1 MESLDNKVYGF
12 SVEDALRYRERTSLT
27 DRVLTYK
34 RENGLHKEFWI
45 KYESDGLLYN
55 INKVSVKHNEIIDVI
70 IENSLYEKRIK
81 VSINIPRQLRRQ
93 YNFKETLIIYTGY
106 DVREFSFYVQCEGAR
121 IEKNIIKLTDVL
133 KYRKSESTLL
143 SIVNNM
149 NDIDD
154 ILDITRKAPYIIDMD
169 ISIDT
174 YLKIIKNCKEISK
187 NDIKLSLFCEEL
199 IKNKAIVTND
209 IVECVKN
216 MYTRGLVTKN
226 TLGAIKYLSITCS
239 NNRELSFILLGIKAK
254 LNFIDDDFAKEFV
267 KLYKEAPNVKALDKI
282 LNLILYSER
291 VKYNKELIKIIF
303 GFHKRNNDVKSLL
316 TVCRW
321 LTKNKV
327 SLELYGISLKDRNLL
342 VKAYRKDII
351 DWKEL
356 LLYCDGYY
364 NKSIYIRDALTKLFE
379 EKLLRGKEKDKR
391 FIYSKYNHVVKD
403 LSKYSKVIYKDY
415 IDFILSLQNR
425 TDTFKTLTLEN
436 YLNNFRDSLSREEKN
451 NIVEKI
457 ITFYI
462 EEGNREKY
470 IKVIKEN
477 KEILNSIIYRNIKNI
492 NFIEEILFSDLT
504 KEILFTNEL
513 LKDFSTCIIKNKR
526 FELLF
531 YILEEYKNI
540 ENYDENLF
548 KIFKSFIFNFNGIN
562 EAVYEKTIFQ
572 IYYKLSLEE
581 KEKFYKLLL
590 NREDLPY
597 YFREENY
604 KIFKISKDK
613 KFIIDSFLKGNNESV
628 FSKNLTLKEYFN
640 EDDIF
645 LKALKKGNED
655 DITIKFALEKICSKF
670 KEDKKYVV
678 NLCSSIKDKNTKI
691 KDIEIFAKDYLKFKN
706 DKFNKYIFEEFKVT
720 NKISGEVCNKVELTN
735 IFTLKIESGYIFKE
749 ESIKNLIKKYL
760 KRNYISFKE
769 IEGEVIVID
778 EKPSKALNDNN
789 INLFLKNMI
798 KVISLQQGFMNNGY
812 IILDFGSDS
821 FIYFKEDIFLDNL
834 QNISIF
840 KYNIQ
845 NKNNK
850 ELRIE
855 DKYSRTFGTQNNKVV
870 NIECNDKEFNIKN
883 NITFNNIEKSSVN
896 SLKYFINKSIKALS
910 LDDKN
915 KEQLI
920 KNNIIKNIIYNDKI
934 KTYID
939 LKNSINEV
947 LKGEDEG
954 FKEYKYNKYLDD
966 FQILQDS
973 FKERVLELILKRCDI
988 RKKAKSIAIYSSVYE
1003 KAREEHF
1010 KYLLNCF
1017 NNHFFDLEDND
1028 FKEIYNKIISIIKE
1042 DENMAYEYQNEIT
1055 EVFLNAPKRCNYSG
1069 YDVLF
1074 EVKKFPDMFDV
1085 DYIRDKI
1092 IS

>member
-216 MYTRGLVTKN
+216 MYTKGLVTKN

-379 EKLLRGKEKDKR
+379 EKILRGKERDKR

-462 EEGNREKY
+462 EEGSREKY

-504 KEILFTNEL
+504 KEIQFTNEL

-562 EAVYEKTIFQ
+562 EAVYEKIIFP

-655 DITIKFALEKICSKF
+655 DITIKIVLEKICSKF

-678 NLCSSIKDKNTKI
+678 SLCSNIKNKNTKI

-735 IFTLKIESGYIFKE
+735 IFTLKTESGYIFKE

-798 KVISLQQGFMNNGY
+798 KVISLQQGLMNNGC

-840 KYNIQ
+840 KYNIE

-855 DKYSRTFGTQNNKVV
+855 SKDSRTFGTQNNEVV
-870 NIECNDKEFNIKN
+870 NIKFNDKEFNIKN

-939 LKNSINEV
+939 LKNSINEI

-1003 KAREEHF
+1003 KAREAHF

-1017 NNHFFDLEDND
+1017 NNHFFDLEDSD

-1042 DENMAYEYQNEIT
+1042 DKNMAYEYQNEIT

>member
-379 EKLLRGKEKDKR
+379 EKILRGKEKDKR

-504 KEILFTNEL
+504 KEIQFTNEL

-562 EAVYEKTIFQ
+562 EAVYEKTIFP

-613 KFIIDSFLKGNNESV
+613 KIIIDSFLKGNNESV

-691 KDIEIFAKDYLKFKN
+691 KDIEILAKDYLKFKN

-735 IFTLKIESGYIFKE
+735 IFTLKTESGYIFKE

-798 KVISLQQGFMNNGY
+798 KVISLQQGLMNNGC

-840 KYNIQ
+840 KYNIE

-855 DKYSRTFGTQNNKVV
+855 NKDSKAFVTQNNELV
-870 NIECNDKEFNIKN
+870 NIKCNDKEFNIKN

-896 SLKYFINKSIKALS
+896 SLKYFINKSIKVLS

-973 FKERVLELILKRCDI
+973 FKEKVLELILKRCDI
-988 RKKAKSIAIYSSVYE
+988 RKKAKSIAIYSSFYE
-1003 KAREEHF
+1003 KAREAHF

-1042 DENMAYEYQNEIT
+1042 DKNMAYEYQNEIT

>member
-154 ILDITRKAPYIIDMD
+154 ILDITKKAPYIIDMD

-216 MYTRGLVTKN
+216 MYTKGLVTKN

-415 IDFILSLQNR
+415 IDFILSLQKRN
-425 TDTFKTLTLEN
+425 DTFKTLTLEN
-436 YLNNFRDSLSREEKN
+436 YLNNFRDSISREEKN

-462 EEGNREKY
+462 EEGSREKY

-504 KEILFTNEL
+504 KEIQFTNEL

-562 EAVYEKTIFQ
+562 EAVYEKTIFP

-581 KEKFYKLLL
+581 KEKVYKLLL

-655 DITIKFALEKICSKF
+655 DITIKFILEKICSKF

-678 NLCSSIKDKNTKI
+678 NLCSNIKNKNTKI
-691 KDIEIFAKDYLKFKN
+691 KDIEILAKDYLKFKN

-735 IFTLKIESGYIFKE
+735 IFTLKTESGYIFKE

-798 KVISLQQGFMNNGY
+798 KVISLQQGLMNNGC

-840 KYNIQ
+840 KYNIE

-855 DKYSRTFGTQNNKVV
+855 SKDSRTFGTQNNEVV
-870 NIECNDKEFNIKN
+870 NIKCNDKEFNIKN

-896 SLKYFINKSIKALS
+896 SLKYFINKSIKVLS

-973 FKERVLELILKRCDI
+973 FKEKVLELILKRCDI

-1042 DENMAYEYQNEIT
+1042 DKNMAYEYQNEIT

>member
-143 SIVNNM
+143 RIVNNM

-216 MYTRGLVTKN
+216 MYTKGLVTKN

-415 IDFILSLQNR
+415 IDFILSLQKRN
-425 TDTFKTLTLEN
+425 DTFKTLTLEN
-436 YLNNFRDSLSREEKN
+436 YLNNFRDSISREEKN

-462 EEGNREKY
+462 EEGSREKY

-504 KEILFTNEL
+504 KEIQFTNEL

-613 KFIIDSFLKGNNESV
+613 KIIIDSFLKGNNESV

-655 DITIKFALEKICSKF
+655 DITIKIVLEKICSKF
-670 KEDKKYVV
+670 KEDKTYVAS
-678 NLCSSIKDKNTKI
+678 LCSNIKNKNTKI
-691 KDIEIFAKDYLKFKN
+691 KDIEILAKDYLKFKN

-735 IFTLKIESGYIFKE
+735 IFTLKIENGYIFKE

-778 EKPSKALNDNN
+778 EKPSKAINDNN

-798 KVISLQQGFMNNGY
+798 KVISLQQGLMNNGC

-821 FIYFKEDIFLDNL
+821 FIYFKEDIFLDKL

-840 KYNIQ
+840 KYNIE

-855 DKYSRTFGTQNNKVV
+855 SKDSRTFGTQNNELV
-870 NIECNDKEFNIKN
+870 NIKCNDKEFNIKN

-939 LKNSINEV
+939 LKNSINEI

-973 FKERVLELILKRCDI
+973 FKEKVLELILKRCDI

-1003 KAREEHF
+1003 KAREAHF

-1042 DENMAYEYQNEIT
+1042 DKNMAYEYQNEIT

>member
-342 VKAYRKDII
+342 VKVYRKDII

-415 IDFILSLQNR
+415 IDFILSLQKRN
-425 TDTFKTLTLEN
+425 DTFKTLTLEN

-504 KEILFTNEL
+504 KEIQFTNEL

-562 EAVYEKTIFQ
+562 EAVYEKTIFP

-655 DITIKFALEKICSKF
+655 DITIKFVLEKIWNKF
-670 KEDKKYVV
+670 KEDKTYVV
-678 NLCSSIKDKNTKI
+678 SLCSNIKNKNTKI
-691 KDIEIFAKDYLKFKN
+691 KDIEIFAKDYLKLKN

-720 NKISGEVCNKVELTN
+720 NKVSGEVCNKVELTN
-735 IFTLKIESGYIFKE
+735 IFTLKIENGYIFKE

-760 KRNYISFKE
+760 KRNYISFNE

-798 KVISLQQGFMNNGY
+798 KVISLQQGLMNNGC

-840 KYNIQ
+840 KYNIE

-855 DKYSRTFGTQNNKVV
+855 SKDSRTFGTQNNEVV
-870 NIECNDKEFNIKN
+870 NIKFNDKEFNIKN

-939 LKNSINEV
+939 LKNSINEI

-973 FKERVLELILKRCDI
+973 FKEKVLELILKRCDI

-1042 DENMAYEYQNEIT
+1042 DKNMAYEYQNEIT

>member
-12 SVEDALRYRERTSLT
+12 SVEEALRYRERTSLT

-121 IEKNIIKLTDVL
+121 IEKNIVKLTDVL
-133 KYRKSESTLL
+133 KYKKSESTLL

-169 ISIDT
+169 LSIDT
-174 YLKIIKNCKEISK
+174 YLKVVKNCKEISK

-209 IVECVKN
+209 IVGCVKN

-327 SLELYGISLKDRNLL
+327 SLQLYGISLKDRNLL

-356 LLYCDGYY
+356 LVYCDGYY

-415 IDFILSLQNR
+415 IDFILRLQNR

-504 KEILFTNEL
+504 KEIHFTNEL

-540 ENYDENLF
+540 KNYDESLF

-562 EAVYEKTIFQ
+562 EAVYEKTIFP
-572 IYYKLSLEE
+572 IYYKLSFEE
-581 KEKFYKLLL
+581 KDKFYKLLL

-655 DITIKFALEKICSKF
+655 DLTIKIVLEKILNKF
-670 KEDKKYVV
+670 KEDKIYVV
-678 NLCSSIKDKNTKI
+678 SLCSNIKNKNTKI

-720 NKISGEVCNKVELTN
+720 NKASGEVCNKVELTN
-735 IFTLKIESGYIFKE
+735 IFTLKTESGYIFKE

-760 KRNYISFKE
+760 KRNYIASKE
-769 IEGEVIVID
+769 IEGEAIVIK
-778 EKPSKALNDNN
+778 EKPSKVLNDNN

-798 KVISLQQGFMNNGY
+798 KVISLQQGLMNNGY

-840 KYNIQ
+840 KYDIE

-850 ELRIE
+850 GLRTE
-855 DKYSRTFGTQNNKVV
+855 DKDSRIFGTQNNEVV
-870 NIECNDKEFNIKN
+870 NIKCDDKEFNIKN
-883 NITFNNIEKSSVN
+883 NRTFNNIEKSSVN

-939 LKNSINEV
+939 IKNSINEI

-973 FKERVLELILKRCDI
+973 FKEKVLELILKRSDI

-1042 DENMAYEYQNEIT
+1042 DKNMAYEYQNEIT

-1074 EVKKFPDMFDV
+1074 EVKRFTDVFDV